1 MLLSKLNMG
10 IYDDL
15 NQLNHPSPAPAHT
28 QQGQEP
34 IVKDTPQKR
43 KSGLSDSP
51 LFPAQPEPSLQ
62 KEAPA
67 TPKRKQVNK
76 QTSTLVNMFT
86 SKQVYINKYLSEKAY
101 RTASWRVP
109 QEIVDKFEEM
119 YYLAKS
125 KYRSDVK
132 RYELIVAALA
142 LFLWDFETNGEESDL
157 YKLLIEKEQEKK

>member
-1 MLLSKLNMG
+1 MRLSKRNMG
-10 IYDDL
+10 IFDEL
-15 NQLNHPSPAPAHT
+15 NKLNHPSPSAGQPH
-28 QQGQEP
+28 QGQEP
-34 IVKDTPQKR
+34 VVRKTPQKR

-51 LFPAQPEPSLQ
+51 LFPTKPEPYPQ
-62 KEAPA
+62 QEASA
-67 TPKRKQVNK
+67 TPPSKQVNK

-86 SKQVYINKYLSEKAY
+86 SKQVYITKYLSEKAY

-157 YKLLIEKEQEKK
+157 YKLLIAKEKEKK